1 MAILRKLPSGLRALF
16 HKEEAEQEMD
26 EELRGYLDAAAKEKM
41 RSGMSQEQ
49 ALRTARV
56 EMGSMDGVKE
66 EIRSSGWESTLETL
80 WQDVRYGARQL
91 KRNPGFTAVAVI
103 TLALGIGTNTAIFS
117 VTNAVLLRSLPYHEP
132 RRLATVS
139 VDGSISA
146 PLFTTFRQEAR
157 SIERAALFVNWTFN
171 LAGRGE
177 PQRIPAARV
186 SAELFDVLGVQPQL
200 GRVFSPE
207 EDQAGRDGVVL
218 ISDGLWKR
226 EFGGEP
232 QVLGRTVILNSAPY
246 TIVGVMPPGFAFP
259 NGPELPDFVGPFPP
273 AEMWRP
279 MALLPWERS
288 CNGCF
293 NFGMLARLRP
303 GVTARQAQSEL
314 DALRIR
320 LAASRAHP
328 VPTPVTVRTLH
339 DAVTAKVQTPILIL
353 FGAVSMALLIACV
366 NVANLLL
373 ARGVR
378 RQGEIALRFSLGA
391 TRTRVICQFLTES
404 AVLAIA
410 AAAVAVPIAAAGI
423 RLLIAIAP
431 AGILRVETIAL
442 NARMLVFAFGV
453 ALLSVLLFGAAP
465 AFLVTRRAPGEALR
479 SGGRSFSAGSARM
492 RQVLVVAELAL
503 SLVLLVAS
511 GLLAKSF
518 LTVSRI
524 PLGFHAENVLTL
536 RTIFPDTKYN
546 EQRRAAMIEQLV
558 SKCER
563 LPGVTAGAAVS
574 TLPLTGESEGWGLVA
589 EDNSNPDNYTMARV
603 RAVTPGYFRTLG
615 IRLRAGRDFT
625 WEDRGANQ
633 VTIVSETAAKRLWPG
648 IADPLGRRI
657 RQKPPM
663 TVVGIVDDTRAS
675 GLDSEVR
682 PYLYVPFWQFA
693 PEEFALAVR
702 SAADPALL
710 TRSVKAEV
718 WHLDKD
724 EPITHVAVMRQLVSD
739 SIAPRRFEAVLMTA
753 FGAFALLLAGVGF
766 YSVLAYSVAQRTHE
780 IGIRMALGAKRRNV
794 LWLVIRQGLAL
805 AAVGTG
811 LGITGS
817 LALTRFLSTLLF
829 GVSPTDP
836 ATFAVVT
843 LILGGLAVIASYIPA
858 YRATK
863 VDPMVALR
871 YE

>member
-1 MAILRKLPSGLRALF
+1 MTRWPWFLSRRKHMMEDLDQDIRDFIERETQDNIERGMMPEEARYAALRKFGNV
-16 HKEEAEQEMD
+16 
-26 EELRGYLDAAAKEKM
+26 
-41 RSGMSQEQ
+41 
-49 ALRTARV
+49 AR
-56 EMGSMDGVKE
+56 VKE
-66 EIRSSGWESTLETL
+66 ETWEVWSFVWLEQL
-80 WQDVRYGARQL
+80 WQDIRFAIRML
-91 KRNPGFTAVAVI
+91 AKNPGFAAVAVL
-103 TLALGIGTNTAIFS
+103 TLALGIGMNTAIFS

-132 RRLATVS
+132 QRLATVAL
-139 VDGSISA
+139 DGSISA
-146 PLFTTFRQEAR
+146 PLFVAFRQEAR

-186 SAELFDVLGVQPQL
+186 SAELFDILGVKAQL
-200 GRVFSPE
+200 GRTFSPE
-207 EDQAGRDGVVL
+207 EDQDGRDGVVL
-218 ISDGLWKR
+218 IGDGLWKR
-226 EFGGEP
+226 EFGADP
-232 QVLGRTVILNSAPY
+232 RVLGRTVTLNNAPY
-246 TIVGVMPPGFAFP
+246 TIIGVMPPGFQFP

-279 MALLPWERS
+279 MALLPWERT
-288 CNGCF
+288 CDGCF

-303 GVTARQAQSEL
+303 AVTARLAQSEL
-314 DALRIR
+314 DGLLKR
-320 LAASRAHP
+320 LAAGTAHT
-328 VPTPVTVRTLH
+328 VPPPPTVRTLQ
-339 DAVTAKVQTPILIL
+339 DAVTAKVQWPILIL
-353 FGAVSMALLIACV
+353 LGAVTMALLIACV

-378 RQGEIALRFSLGA
+378 RQEEIALRFSLGA
-391 TRTRVICQFLTES
+391 TRTRVIRQFLTES

-423 RLLIAIAP
+423 RSLIALAP
-431 AGILRVETIAL
+431 PGIPRVETIAL
-442 NARMLVFAFGV
+442 DARMLVFAFGV
-453 ALLSVLLFGAAP
+453 ALLSVLLFGTAP
-465 AFLVTRRAPGEALR
+465 AFLATRRAPGEALR
-479 SGGRSFSAGSARM
+479 GSGRSVSAGSARV

-546 EQRRAAMIEQLV
+546 GHRRAAVIEQLV
-558 SKCER
+558 TNCER
-563 LPGVTAGAAVS
+563 LPSVTGAAAVS

-589 EDNSNPDNYTMARV
+589 EDNPNPDNWTMLRV

-625 WEDRGANQ
+625 ADDRG
-633 VTIVSETAAKRLWPG
+633 VSHVAIISDTAARRLWPG
-648 IADPLGRRI
+648 IAEPLGRRI
-657 RQKPPM
+657 QNKPPM

-682 PYLYVPFWQFA
+682 PYIYLPFWQFA

-710 TRSVKAEV
+710 TRSVKAEI
-718 WHLDKD
+718 WRLDKD
-724 EPITHVAVMRQLVSD
+724 EPVTHVAVMKQLVAD
-739 SIAPRRFEAVLMTA
+739 SIAPRRFEAILMTA

-766 YSVLAYSVAQRTHE
+766 YGVLSYSVAQRTHE
-780 IGIRMALGAKRRNV
+780 IGIRMALGAKPGSV
-794 LWLVIRQGLAL
+794 LWLVIGQGLAL
-805 AAVGTG
+805 AAIGAGVG
-811 LGITGS
+811 IAGS
-817 LALTRFLSTLLF
+817 LVLTRFLSTLLF

-836 ATFAVVT
+836 ATFVAVT
-843 LILGGLAVIASYIPA
+843 LMLGGLSVMASYIPA
-858 YRATK
+858 HRATK

>member
-1 MAILRKLPSGLRALF
+1 MTQLRILLSRFVGLFRKDRLEKELAEEVRSHLEMQIEENRRHGMSPEDARYAALRSFGGVEQTKERYRDQRGLPSLESFVQDIRYALRGLRK
-16 HKEEAEQEMD
+16 
-26 EELRGYLDAAAKEKM
+26 
-41 RSGMSQEQ
+41 
-49 ALRTARV
+49 
-56 EMGSMDGVKE
+56 
-66 EIRSSGWESTLETL
+66 
-80 WQDVRYGARQL
+80 
-91 KRNPGFTAVAVI
+91 NPGFTAIAI
-103 TLALGIGTNTAIFS
+103 LTLAVGIGANTAIFS

-132 RRLATVS
+132 RRLAAVS

-146 PLFTTFRQEAR
+146 PLFATFRQEAR

-186 SAELFDVLGVQPQL
+186 SAELFDILGVQPQL
-200 GRVFSPE
+200 GRVFTPE

-218 ISDGLWKR
+218 IGDGLWKR
-226 EFGGEP
+226 EFGSDP
-232 QVLGRTVILNSAPY
+232 QVVGRTVILNSTSY

-279 MALLPWERS
+279 MALLPWERN

-303 GVTARQAQSEL
+303 GVTARQAQAEL
-314 DALRIR
+314 DALLRR
-320 LAASRAHP
+320 LVAGTAHP
-328 VPTPVTVRTLH
+328 VPPPVTVRTLH
-339 DAVTAKVQTPILIL
+339 DAITANVQTPILIL
-353 FGAVSMALLIACV
+353 FGAVTMALLIACV

-373 ARGVR
+373 ARAVG

-410 AAAVAVPIAAAGI
+410 AAAVAVPVSAAGI
-423 RLLIAIAP
+423 RSLIAIAP
-431 AGILRVETIAL
+431 PGIPRVETIAL
-442 NARMLVFAFGV
+442 DARMLMFAFGV

-465 AFLVTRRAPGEALR
+465 AFLATQRAPAEALR
-479 SGGRSFSAGSARM
+479 SGGHSFGAGSARM

-546 EQRRAAMIEQLV
+546 EQRRAAMIEELV
-558 SKCER
+558 TNCER
-563 LPGVTAGAAVS
+563 LPSVTAAAAVS
-574 TLPLTGESEGWGLVA
+574 TLPLTGESEGWGLVT
-589 EDNSNPDNYTMARV
+589 EDNPNQDNYTMTRV

-625 WEDRGANQ
+625 AQDRGTNHVA
-633 VTIVSETAAKRLWPG
+633 VISDTAARRLWPG
-648 IADPLGRRI
+648 IARPLGRRI
-657 RQKPPM
+657 QQKPPM
-663 TVVGIVDDTRAS
+663 TVVGIVDDTHAS

-682 PYLYVPFWQFA
+682 PYLYVPFWQFS

-702 SAADPALL
+702 SAADSALL
-710 TRSVKAEV
+710 TRSVKAEI
-718 WHLDKD
+718 WRLDKD
-724 EPITHVAVMRQLVSD
+724 APVTRVAVMRQLVAD

-753 FGAFALLLAGVGF
+753 FGAFALILAGVGF
-766 YSVLAYSVAQRTHE
+766 YGVLSYSVAQRTHE
-780 IGIRMALGAKRRNV
+780 MGIRMALGAERGDV
-794 LWLVIRQGLAL
+794 LWLVIGEGLAL
-805 AAVGTG
+805 ATAGAAVG
-811 LGITGS
+811 IAGS
-817 LALTRFLSTLLF
+817 LVLTRFLSTLLF

-843 LILGGLAVIASYIPA
+843 VILGGLAVMASYIPA
-858 YRATK
+858 RRATR
-863 VDPMVALR
+863 VDPIVALR
-871 YE
+871 DA